1 MEGPVQELGAHAL
14 VLHTI
19 TNEGTNSSNP
29 VTTTSSSDIIAPENQ
44 SGSGL
49 AIPSPIITG
58 STPLTSL
65 ALKKSSVI
73 ATHSTTDFSCET
85 QGSLRPTSIANDVVA
100 LMDEERAND
109 YAHYTAQFI
118 PLVET
123 ITRLSEE
130 KEQWDKERNDW
141 EDHRKVL
148 EYEKGALRKVL
159 EEEKQ
164 RAVEERLRVKDEQ
177 KMWIA
182 RLKDQE
188 KCLDGLR
195 RKREEERLRHIAE
208 INIKEKVHKERVREM
223 EAKGVEGRVELQQTL
238 DATEAKWD
246 AIQARWDATEAGW
259 NTERQQMDQT
269 CKLTRWQLST
279 ERDKLTVAK
288 MELAE
293 VSSEL
298 SKVVKQNGNLQERL
312 TELERDLRQR
322 DERFNKAM
330 DRWKGDL
337 DSERMKHEEEA
348 RCGLEG
354 VKRFQDQVKTLE
366 AMITHS
372 TSAEVACRAELD
384 VLSLEKGRMGA
395 DLTKAQVDL
404 RQERIRAGCAEKM
417 AEDAKRE
424 GNDVKACYDQQLSD
438 MTRQHKMEHDE
449 ANNQIMKHRALLSET
464 EARDRALLH
473 RAKVKQERTDKD
485 LKSARNRLAES
496 NRDNTILATKLGQE
510 QAQHT
515 AMEEEVERL
524 QAIAKVGEL
533 QRETLAQEMSI
544 SQEDAKRSIRT
555 LMLETDHKIS
565 TLQSEIN
572 KVTHNLADAE
582 KIIKAHEATSIQLVT
597 QRAQLENQF
606 EAVNTSLASQK
617 EEFIDQR
624 TKMEEAHSLV
634 TAEKKVYKEG
644 LNIVTAEYESLK
656 KVASG
661 FVILRIKLINDHKR
675 LLEAKTQDA
684 TAAKQML
691 QDEHQKAFK
700 VERTKHQTETKA
712 LRETLRCHKE
722 EFANERTKL
731 EETHSLLITE
741 RDKCDEE
748 LKAVTAE
755 SESHK
760 KACIIERVKV
770 ENGYKQR
777 LETKIREAAAARQR
791 LKNKHQKAL
800 EVELT
805 RHQAEIEALREAH
818 QETVRGLHQAMSS
831 AVTAVFGTAT

>member
-1 MEGPVQELGAHAL
+1 M
-14 VLHTI
+14 
-19 TNEGTNSSNP
+19 N
-29 VTTTSSSDIIAPENQ
+29 
-44 SGSGL
+44 
-49 AIPSPIITG
+49 
-58 STPLTSL
+58 
-65 ALKKSSVI
+65 K
-73 ATHSTTDFSCET
+73 
-85 QGSLRPTSIANDVVA
+85 
-100 LMDEERAND
+100 ERANA
-109 YAHYTAQFI
+109 YAHYTAQFV

-130 KEQWDKERNDW
+130 KEQWEKERNDR
-141 EDHRKVL
+141 ERRRKVL
-148 EYEKGALRKVL
+148 QYEKDALHRVL

-164 RAVEERLRVKDEQ
+164 RAFEERMRTEDEQ
-177 KMWIA
+177 KTWIV

-188 KCLDGLR
+188 KNLDGLK

-208 INIKEKVHKERVREM
+208 INIKENVHKERVREI
-223 EAKGVEGRVELQQTL
+223 EAKGVEGRMKLQQTL
-238 DATEAKWD
+238 DATEAERAKL
-246 AIQARWDATEAGW
+246 DATEAGW

-269 CKLTRWQLST
+269 CKLSQLQLST
-279 ERDKLTVAK
+279 ERDRLMVANT
-288 MELAE
+288 ELAE
-293 VSSEL
+293 ASSEL
-298 SKVVKQNGNLQERL
+298 SKVVKQNNNLQARL
-312 TELERDLRQR
+312 IVLERDIRQR
-322 DERFNKAM
+322 DECFSEAI
-330 DRWKGDL
+330 DRWKRNL
-337 DSERMKHEEEA
+337 DSERTKHEEEA
-348 RCGLEG
+348 RCRLE
-354 VKRFQDQVKTLE
+354 VVERLQDQVKTLE
-366 AMITHS
+366 AMVTHS
-372 TSAEVACRAELD
+372 TSAEVAYRAELD
-384 VLSLEKGRMGA
+384 VLSLEKERMGA
-395 DLTKAQVDL
+395 DLTKAHVDL

-424 GNDVKACYDQQLSD
+424 GHDAKACYDQQLSD
-438 MTRQHKMEHDE
+438 MIRQHKMEHDE
-449 ANNQIMKHRALLSET
+449 ASNHIMKHRALLSET
-464 EARDRALLH
+464 EARDRALLQ

-496 NRDNTILATKLGQE
+496 NRDNTILATKLEQE

-524 QAIAKVGEL
+524 QAIVKVGEL

-544 SQEDAKRSIRT
+544 SQEDAKRSVQT
-555 LMLETDHKIS
+555 LILETDHKIS
-565 TLQSEIN
+565 TLQSELN

-597 QRAQLENQF
+597 QRAQLENQL
-606 EAVNTSLASQK
+606 EAVNTSLESQK

-624 TKMEEAHSLV
+624 TKLEEAYSLV
-634 TAEKKVYKEG
+634 IAEKKAYKEG

-691 QDEHQKAFK
+691 EDEYQKAFE
-700 VERTKHQTETKA
+700 VERTKHQAETKA
-712 LRETLRCHKE
+712 LREALRCHKE